1 MRQHIFCFTVFIIIF
16 GLMSIGTVDAATITE
31 YFDSDP
37 GWHSFNLPINN
48 NDFGFR
54 NSNFAGGNTGEV
66 GGFFSRSD
74 QVAWYG
80 DDTIGNFTGNKI
92 LSASGLM
99 NIYNVEPGYNHN
111 FHIGHFDSS
120 IPPYINGIGFVILEN
135 QSTSPFSFR
144 IFYTIG
150 DTAGF
155 LFTITGIKE
164 SRTWSYLYDPND
176 GSYGSLTVSISGSG
190 GNTETVF
197 LSESQRNSIGTL
209 NTFGL
214 AGEGQ
219 EFSDL
224 EQLEFYIDNVSYT
237 GELKGDIN
245 GDGAVDLT
253 DAVIALQVIT
263 RMSPQ
268 SVNKQADINSDGKIG
283 LEEVICILQVISG
296 TRLGLT
302 LQPPTLISPQ
312 SGAVLDNNCGDYS
325 DSIEW
330 DFDWSDV
337 AGATKYQIYVIGE
350 KAVNPVIDCLVTSS
364 SYHSSSPDSYIINYY
379 RLNWTWKVRAGN
391 DNGEWSEWS
400 EVRYFDVEP
409 LNTDC

>member
-1 MRQHIFCFTVFIIIF
+1 MRQHIFCFAVFIIIF

-54 NSNFAGGNTGEV
+54 NSNFAGGNPGEA
-66 GGFFSRSD
+66 GGSFSRSD

-80 DDTIGNFTGNKI
+80 DDTIGNFTGNEV

-120 IPPYINGIGFVILEN
+120 SDINGIGFVILEN

-144 IFYTIG
+144 IHYTIG
-150 DTAGF
+150 DTYDL
-155 LFTITGIKE
+155 LFTITGINE
-164 SRTWSYLYDPND
+164 SRTWSYLYDPDD

-197 LSESQRNSIGTL
+197 LSESQLNSIGTL

-214 AGEGQ
+214 AWEGQ
-219 EFSDL
+219 EYSAP

-237 GELKGDIN
+237 CES
-245 GDGAVDLT
+245 
-253 DAVIALQVIT
+253 IT
-263 RMSPQ
+263 YYR
-268 SVNKQADINSDGKIG
+268 DFDSDGYGDPQFPFQACSQPVGYVENKLDCDDSDPSVHPGAREIENG
-283 LEEVICILQVISG
+283 KDDDCDGQV
-296 TRLGLT
+296 
-302 LQPPTLISPQ
+302 
-312 SGAVLDNNCGDYS
+312 D
-325 DSIEW
+325 
-330 DFDWSDV
+330 
-337 AGATKYQIYVIGE
+337 
-350 KAVNPVIDCLVTSS
+350 
-364 SYHSSSPDSYIINYY
+364 
-379 RLNWTWKVRAGN
+379 
-391 DNGEWSEWS
+391 
-400 EVRYFDVEP
+400 EP
-409 LNTDC
+409 LAMPGIPLLLLED